1 MVLRELEKPKGAVL
15 CIGQPAH
22 ALLAGRLARAWG
34 NGVFPAPWP
43 HDEVVLAAEQHDVGM
58 AAWDAEPE
66 LDPETGLPRSFFDMP
81 LETHLAL
88 WSRAPWLALS
98 QSRWAGLLVSMHG
111 AFLYSHRAEEPGV
124 REFLD
129 AQEALQRTLVES
141 LGVTAEQAAR
151 NQRLLAA
158 WDWFSLVLCLD
169 RLPETVPADQPVAV
183 SRAGKKGDEVAVTPW
198 PFSPDRLEVSVEG
211 RVLTDRFD
219 DQAAMRAALYA
230 APWRTLTWTLR
241 PG

>member
-1 MVLRELEKPKGAVL
+1 MILRELDKPKGAVL

-43 HDEVVLAAEQHDVGM
+43 RDEVVLAAEQHDVGM

-66 LDPETGLPRSFFDMP
+66 RDPETGRPRSFLEMP

-88 WSRAPWLALS
+88 WGRAPWLALS

-111 AFLYSHRAEEPGV
+111 AHLYSHRAGEPGV

-129 AQEALQRTLVES
+129 AQSELQRWLVDS
-141 LGVTAEQAAR
+141 LGVTGEQAAR

-158 WDWFSLVLCLD
+158 WDRLSLALCLD
-169 RLPETVPADQPVAV
+169 RLPETIPGERPIEV
-183 SRAGKKGDEVAVTPW
+183 SRAGKRGDELVVAPW
-198 PFSPDRLEVSVEG
+198 PFATERVEVSVEG
-211 RVLTDRFD
+211 RVLRDRFD
-219 DQAAMRAALYA
+219 DDESMRAAFHA

>member
-1 MVLRELEKPKGAVL
+1 VVLRELAKPKGAVL

-43 HDEVVLAAEQHDVGM
+43 HADVVLAAEQHDIGM
-58 AAWDAEPE
+58 AGWDAEPE
-66 LDPETGLPRSFFDMP
+66 LDPETGLPRSFLDMP
-81 LETHLAL
+81 LATHLAL
-88 WSRAPWLALS
+88 WGRAPWLALS

-111 AFLYSHRAEEPGV
+111 AFLYSRRAEDPGV

-129 AQEALQRTLVES
+129 AQDALQRTLIDA
-141 LGVTAEQAAR
+141 LGVTDEQAAR

-169 RLPETVPADQPVAV
+169 RLPETVQADPPIAV
-183 SRAGKKGDEVAVTPW
+183 SRAGKKGDEVVVAPW
-198 PFSPDRLEVSVEG
+198 PFAPDRVEVSVEG
-211 RVLTDRFD
+211 RVLTERFED
-219 DQAAMRAALYA
+219 EAAMRTALYA
-230 APWRTLTWTLR
+230 APWQTVSWTLR

>member
-1 MVLRELEKPKGAVL
+1 MVLRELAKPKGAVL
-15 CIGQPAH
+15 CIAQPAH

-66 LDPETGLPRSFFDMP
+66 LDPETGRPRSFLDMP
-81 LETHLAL
+81 LETHLEL
-88 WSRAPWLALS
+88 WGRAPWLALS

-111 AFLYSHRAEEPGV
+111 AYLYSGRAQEPGV
-124 REFLD
+124 RGFLD
-129 AQEALQRTLVES
+129 AQEVLQARLIAS
-141 LGVTAEQAAR
+141 LGVSPDQAAR
-151 NQRLLAA
+151 NQRLMAA
-158 WDWFSLVLCLD
+158 WDWLSLVLCLD
-169 RLPETVPADQPVAV
+169 RLPETVQADRPIEVA
-183 SRAGKKGDEVAVTPW
+183 RAGKKGDEIAVAPW
-198 PFSPDRLEVSVEG
+198 PFAVERLEVSAEG
-211 RVLTDRFD
+211 RVLQDSFD
-219 DQAAMRAALYA
+219 DEAAMRAAFYA

>member
-1 MVLRELEKPKGAVL
+1 MVLRELRKPKDAVL

-43 HDEVVLAAEQHDVGM
+43 REEVVLAAEQHDVGM
-58 AAWDAEPE
+58 AGWDAEPE
-66 LDPETGLPRSFFDMP
+66 LDPETGRPRSFLDMP

-88 WSRAPWLALS
+88 WGRAPWLALS

-111 AFLYSHRAEEPGV
+111 STLYGRRAEEPGV

-129 AQEALQRTLVES
+129 AQSELQRWLIES
-141 LGVTAEQAAR
+141 LGVTQEQAER

-158 WDWFSLVLCLD
+158 WDWFSLALCLD
-169 RLPETVPADQPVAV
+169 RLPETVEAERSLELTRGA
-183 SRAGKKGDEVAVTPW
+183 REDEVRVAPW
-198 PFSPDRLEVSVEG
+198 PFSVEAVDVSVEG
-211 RVLTDRFD
+211 RVLSGRFD
-219 DQAAMRAALYA
+219 DQAGMRAAFHA
-230 APWRTLTWTLR
+230 APWRTLTWSLR
-241 PG
+241 PA